1 MKIRRITT
9 AGAPLGAATRTG
21 GLSGTSPVTAGTG
34 LFGSRGFDRVPELP
48 PRPEH
53 VPGGKPGSAGAPKPG
68 PSSPAWPDQQK
79 MRGNHDERTP
89 RKDRADHGR

>member
-9 AGAPLGAATRTG
+9 AEAPPGVGTRTG
-21 GLSGTSPVTAGTG
+21 ELSGTSRVTAGTG

-53 VPGGKPGSAGAPKPG
+53 VPGEETRERRRTQARQEQSSLAG
-68 PSSPAWPDQQK
+68 PAE
-79 MRGNHDERTP
+79 DERES
-89 RKDRADHGR
+89 R

>member
-9 AGAPLGAATRTG
+9 AEAPLGVATQTG
-21 GLSGTSPVTAGTG
+21 ELSGTSRVTAGID

-53 VPGGKPGSAGAPKPG
+53 APGEETRERRRTQARQEQPSLVG
-68 PSSPAWPDQQK
+68 PAE
-79 MRGNHDERTP
+79 DERES
-89 RKDRADHGR
+89 R

>member
-9 AGAPLGAATRTG
+9 AEAPLGAATRMG
-21 GLSGTSPVTAGTG
+21 ELSGTSRVTADID

-53 VPGGKPGSAGAPKPG
+53 VLGEETREHRRTQTRQEQSSLAG
-68 PSSPAWPDQQK
+68 PAE
-79 MRGNHDERTP
+79 DERES
-89 RKDRADHGR
+89 R